1 MSLLEFCRWL
11 QYSSP
16 LHTMRESP
24 IFFPIVATIHLMG
37 LALIGGAVLVVDL
50 RLLGLAL
57 QGQSVAALA
66 HDAERWLVRGLAVMI
81 TTGIL
86 LFMCFA
92 TKYYYLTFFWV
103 KMASLAVVLLFTFSI
118 RREVTMSDEQR
129 IGRVRSTAVALVSLS
144 LWTTVA
150 IGGRWI
156 GFP

>member
-16 LHTMRESP
+16 LHAMRESP
-24 IFFPIVATIHLMG
+24 VFFPIVATIHLMG
-37 LALIGGAVLVVDL
+37 LGLIGGAVLVVDL
-50 RLLGLAL
+50 RLLGFAL
-57 QGQSVAALA
+57 QGQPVAELA
-66 HDAERWLVRGLAVMI
+66 HDAERWLWRGLAVMI
-81 TTGIL
+81 STGIL

-103 KMASLAVVLLFTFSI
+103 KMAALLLVILFTFSV
-118 RREVTMSDEQR
+118 RRRTVMASDAEVSPAR
-129 IGRVRSTAVALVSLS
+129 GRLVALVSIL

-150 IGGRWI
+150 IGGRYI

>member
-11 QYSSP
+11 QYSAP
-16 LHTMRESP
+16 LHSMRESP

-57 QGQSVAALA
+57 QNQPVAGLA
-66 HDAERWLVRGLAVMI
+66 HDAERWLFRGLVVMV

-103 KMASLAVVLLFTFSI
+103 KMAALILVIGLTFSVRRRITAANESQINDATGRLVAVV
-118 RREVTMSDEQR
+118 
-129 IGRVRSTAVALVSLS
+129 SLT

-150 IGGRWI
+150 LGGRYI

>member
-1 MSLLEFCRWL
+1 MTLLEFCRWL
-11 QYSSP
+11 QYSAP
-16 LHTMRESP
+16 LHAMRESP

-57 QGQSVAALA
+57 QNQPVAALA
-66 HDAERWLVRGLAVMI
+66 ADAERWLFRGLAVMV

-103 KMASLAVVLLFTFSI
+103 KMAALTMVIAFTFSV
-118 RREVTMSDEQR
+118 RRRMAMTDNAGASL
-129 IGRVRSTAVALVSLS
+129 RSKVVALVSIL

-150 IGGRWI
+150 IGGRYI

>member
-11 QYSSP
+11 QYSAP

-57 QGQSVAALA
+57 QNQPVAGLA
-66 HDAERWLVRGLAVMI
+66 HDAERWLFRGPGRNGDDWNSAVHV
-81 TTGIL
+81 L
-86 LFMCFA
+86 RDE
-92 TKYYYLTFFWV
+92 
-103 KMASLAVVLLFTFSI
+103 VLLPDVFLGEDGGPGRGDVFTWSGASTG
-118 RREVTMSDEQR
+118 RARER
-129 IGRVRSTAVALVSLS
+129 WGREPDSSQDGCAGVDV

-150 IGGRWI
+150 VGGRYI